1 MTFQA
6 AQWTSGDILSSEG
19 GDDVIRSNSTALE
32 EAL

>member
-6 AQWTSGDILSSEG
+6 VQWTSGDILGG
-19 GDDVIRSNSTALE
+19 GDDVLRSNSTALE